1 MSNKP
6 VKQHDA
12 VSDPGTGVLS
22 PSAAAV
28 SAAGTN
34 ASDIES
40 AARDWMS
47 AGQPI
52 VMAIVIET
60 WGSAPVPVG
69 GMMVISGDQE
79 FRGSVSGGCI
89 EADVIAAAGETSASG
104 RPQVLAFG
112 IEHETAWRAGLACGG
127 NIRVA
132 LIRVMPHDGLK
143 FLQGLSDARG
153 ARQCVVAAW
162 DLATGKVALYTSA
175 HDLDHSM
182 ADALASGVS
191 RVVAAASGEVF
202 LQAFAPPPRLFIV
215 GATHIGQHLAE
226 LASAIGYG
234 IQVIDPRAAFT
245 APGRFDASVT
255 ETAWPDA
262 LLDAHSL
269 DPFTAL
275 VTLTHIPSIDDEAL
289 ALALKSDCRSIGAL
303 GSRKTHAARL
313 TRLSALGFKDDQL
326 KRIHA
331 PAGLD
336 IGAKSAGEIAVSILA
351 EVIAAFRKPRPS

>member
-6 VKQHDA
+6 VKQH
-12 VSDPGTGVLS
+12 GTLS
-22 PSAAAV
+22 ETKSGATAPSPAHKDN
-28 SAAGTN
+28 G
-34 ASDIES
+34 SDIE
-40 AARDWMS
+40 AAAHAWLS

-52 VMAIVIET
+52 VAAIVIET

-69 GMMVISGDQE
+69 GMMVISGGDE

-89 EADVIAAAGETSASG
+89 EADVIAAASETLVSG

-112 IEHETAWRAGLACGG
+112 IENETAWRAGLACGG
-127 NIRVA
+127 KIRVA
-132 LIRVMPHDGLK
+132 LLRLAADDGLQ
-143 FLQGLSDARG
+143 FLQRLSEAQKS
-153 ARQCVVAAW
+153 RQCVVAAW
-162 DLATGKVALYTSA
+162 DLTTGTLALHAPAQGQDRNIAEVLATGASRI
-175 HDLDHSM
+175 
-182 ADALASGVS
+182 LAVTC
-191 RVVAAASGEVF
+191 GEIF
-202 LQAFAPPPRLFIV
+202 LQAFAPLPQVIIV

-234 IQVIDPRAAFT
+234 VQVIDPRAAFT
-245 APGRFDASVT
+245 APGRFDTTVA
-255 ETAWPDA
+255 ETAWPEAFVDA
-262 LLDAHSL
+262 QNL

-275 VTLTHIPSIDDEAL
+275 ITLTHIPAIDDEAL

-313 TRLSALGFKDDQL
+313 IRLNALGFSDDQL

-336 IGAKSAGEIAVSILA
+336 IGAISAGEIAVSILA
-351 EVIAAFRKPRPS
+351 EVIAAFRKQSPS